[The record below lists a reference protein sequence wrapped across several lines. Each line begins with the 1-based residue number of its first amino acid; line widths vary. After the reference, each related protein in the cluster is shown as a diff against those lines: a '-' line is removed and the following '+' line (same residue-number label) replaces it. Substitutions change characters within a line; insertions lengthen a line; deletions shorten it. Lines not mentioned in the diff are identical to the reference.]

1 MMACPRKFAI
11 ALIFLLLAPAVT
23 FAGELS
29 GVEDPIRAKNNYM
42 LNCQGCHGPQG
53 EGNTRAEV
61 PRMQNFVG
69 NFLRVEGGREFMVQ
83 VPGSANT
90 ALGDQAL
97 AELLNWMLPTMS
109 GASLP
114 ARFLPYEAEEVSRL
128 RKSPE
133 IDVIGRRAGLIEAMR
148 AQGIEAD

>member
-1 MMACPRKFAI
+1 MACLQKSGI
-11 ALIFLLLAPAVT
+11 SLIWLLCAPLLAA
-23 FAGELS
+23 AGELA

-42 LNCQGCHGPQG
+42 LNCQGCHGPLG

-61 PRMQNFVG
+61 PRMQGFVG

-90 ALGDQAL
+90 GLGDQAL

-109 GASLP
+109 GTSLP
-114 ARFLPYEAEEVSRL
+114 GRFVPYGTEEVARL

-133 IDVIGRRAGLIEAMR
+133 IDVIGRRAGLIEAMQ
-148 AQGIEAD
+148 AQGIETD